1 MQIAFFGNTRGK
13 AGITSNMSAISTFLA
28 LEMQVRI
35 VLFENHFNLN
45 NIENGF
51 IESSYDEFVMETP
64 FYYHHMGI
72 DQVMK
77 RIDSGMEIQ
86 KVISDAAIEPVAG
99 KLFYIPQSN
108 TGNKE
113 VFEYELNKILEI
125 LLRELSRFA
134 QIVFV
139 DTAVSDNLTTK
150 LVLESADLI
159 IMNLCQ
165 DPFVIADCF
174 QRFGTIRNKCIYL
187 LGNYDRYSRYTVKY
201 VMRSFGIAK
210 EKIAVIPYNTGFRD
224 ALSLGKLVPFLSRN
238 AVCGRQDENY
248 YFIREL
254 KRACVI
260 IQKAAGIERQQK
272 EGEVDTIVSQ

>member
-13 AGITSNMSAISTFLA
+13 SGITSNMAAIGTFLA
-28 LEMQVRI
+28 LEMKIRL

-51 IESSYDEFVMETP
+51 LENSYEDFVMETP

-77 RIDSGMEIQ
+77 QIGSGMKLQEMIR
-86 KVISDAAIEPVAG
+86 DAAMEPVAG
-99 KLFYIPQSN
+99 RLFYIPQSN

-113 VFEYELNKILEI
+113 VFEYELNQILEV
-125 LLRELSRFA
+125 LLKELNNFA
-134 QIVFV
+134 QMVFV

-150 LVLESADLI
+150 TILESADLI

-165 DPFVIADCF
+165 DPFVLADCF
-174 QRFGTIRNKCIYL
+174 RRFGAIREKCVYL
-187 LGNYDRYSRYTVKY
+187 LGNYDRYSRYTIKY
-201 VMRSFGIAK
+201 VMRSFGVPK
-210 EKIAVIPYNTGFRD
+210 EKIAVIPYNTGFKD
-224 ALSLGKLVPFLSRN
+224 ALSLGKLVTFLSRN
-238 AVCGRQDENY
+238 AVCGRQDDNY

-254 KRACVI
+254 KHACLMIQRAAEARC
-260 IQKAAGIERQQK
+260 KEERAASA
-272 EGEVDTIVSQ
+272 VL